1 MITDVRASKM
11 FLLLHENEPVACI
24 ARRLKMG
31 RETIRKYRDADRLP
45 SQIERPE
52 RTYRTREDPLGEFW
66 SEIEGLLEQEP
77 RLKPYAILD
86 WLKQKYNP
94 PQGEPRLTDSIRRTL
109 ERRVGRWKL
118 AHGVEQEV
126 KFPQVH
132 HPGDVLAFDF
142 VSLNPLQITIGRQPF
157 NHLLFHAVFTYSNWE
172 YVHLCH
178 SESFEALSTGL
189 QDALHRAGGVPRRV
203 RSDSLSAAVNN
214 LSSDKEFAGA
224 YRDLLEHYGVKG
236 HRINVRKPHENG
248 DVESSHGHFKDALDQ
263 ALRLRGSHDFASVD
277 DYMTFVRQLAGRRN
291 AARETRF
298 RKEVAALAPVPPG
311 RRPTCTSVFVT
322 VKSDSVIRVKRNVYS
337 VSSKYIGLRLE
348 VRIHQDHLEL
358 WHRNE
363 CVEFLPRQFGCGKEL
378 IDFRHV
384 IDSLVRKPGAFINY
398 KYVNHMYP
406 TTRFRMAYDGLLKS
420 TTERSAVKQYLKLLY
435 AAKHEGL
442 DLVDDVLR
450 WFLTSGQAITAA
462 DVLKMVTTKQQ
473 LPDPTSV
480 AVEAPDLSTFD
491 SLLQHKEVYNEQE
504 DYGHHTPAA
513 NDQDDGGLAAYDRHV
528 EAAGATEGT
537 AAADVP
543 REPPGSGR
551 ASGARPLDA
560 HAVPRGPGRQGMSG
574 QKSEPHSA
582 VDAQC
587 QSVARQDLG
596 PDSMVAIAATCD
608 AAIRDA
614 APGRLR
620 QPPRQ
625 LADLREAGFG
635 QNDAVICT
643 GGSTREARPVSLL
656 LDLSDAGSGTVAGQT
671 GSATRTT
678 GQKASEVRGADHR
691 RLGLRPTKPRGDG
704 SAVHAVGRAVR
715 TRQCARELQLALLQM
730 GSDLQRSDD
739 DRRSDRPAD
748 PPLGDRRTQHP
759 QLPTRTG
766 KEEPTQTNRFKGWIK
781 NLGRAVFPWS
791 F

>member
-11 FLLLHENEPVACI
+11 FLLLHENESVASI

-31 RETIRKYRDADRLP
+31 ETTVRKYRAADRLP

-52 RTYRTREDPLGEFW
+52 RTYRTREDPLAEYW
-66 SEIEGLLEQEP
+66 SEIEGLLEQDP
-77 RLKPYAILD
+77 RLKSYAILD
-86 WLKQKYNP
+86 WLKQKHNP
-94 PQGEPRLTDSIRRTL
+94 PQGAPRVTDSIRRTL
-109 ERRVGRWKL
+109 ERRVGSWKL

-142 VSLNPLQITIGRQPF
+142 VSLNSLQITIGRQPF

-214 LSSDKEFAGA
+214 LTSDKEFAAA
-224 YRDLLEHYGVKG
+224 YRDLLEHYGMKG

-263 ALRLRGSHDFASVD
+263 ALRLRGSRDFASVD
-277 DYMTFVRQLAGRRN
+277 DYLAFVRQLAQRRN
-291 AARETRF
+291 AAREKRF
-298 RKEVAALAPVPPG
+298 RLEVAALGPVPPG

-348 VRIHQDHLEL
+348 VRMHQDHLEL
-358 WHRNE
+358 WRQND
-363 CVEFLPRQFGCGKEL
+363 CVERLPRQFGCGKEA

-384 IDSLVRKPGAFINY
+384 VDSLVRKPGAFINY

-450 WFLTSGQAITAA
+450 WFLTTGQAISAA
-462 DVLKMVTTKQQ
+462 DVLQMVTAKQQ

-491 SLLQHKEVYNEQE
+491 SLLQHKEVYDEQE
-504 DYGHHTPAA
+504 TNCHHTPAA

-560 HAVPRGPGRQGMSG
+560 HAVPGGPGRQGMSG
-574 QKSEPHSA
+574 EKPEPHSA

-587 QSVARQDLG
+587 ESVARQDLG
-596 PDSMVAIAATCD
+596 PAPMVSLAAACD

-614 APGRLR
+614 ASGRLR

-625 LADLREAGFG
+625 LADLRKTRRGKD
-635 QNDAVICT
+635 DAFIGP
-643 GGSTREARPVSLL
+643 GGSTRQARAVGLL
-656 LDLSDAGSGTVAGQT
+656 RDLSDAGPGVVAGQT
-671 GSATRTT
+671 RSAT
-678 GQKASEVRGADHR
+678 GAGDQEAPQIRGLDHR

-704 SAVHAVGRAVR
+704 STVHAVGRAVR

-730 GSDLQRSDD
+730 GADLQGSDD

-748 PPLGDRRTQHP
+748 PSLGDHRTQHP
-759 QLPTRTG
+759 QLSTRTG
-766 KEEPTQTNRFKGWIK
+766 EEKPTQTNHVKGWIR
-781 NLGRAVFPWS
+781 NVGRAVFQWS